1 MLWSVNT
8 CQNKVS
14 TDQYQVTILR
24 AQVESTS
31 RSAVF
36 FKLTADQLLVSD
48 WIAALSQA
56 KTELC
61 F

>member
-8 CQNKVS
+8 CQNKVFA
-14 TDQYQVTILR
+14 DQYQVTISL
-24 AQVESTS
+24 AQVESTL

-36 FKLTADQLLVSD
+36 LKLTADQLLVSD
-48 WIAALSQA
+48 WIGGSSQA
-56 KTELC
+56 KTELR

>member
-8 CQNKVS
+8 CQNKVFA
-14 TDQYQVTILR
+14 DQYQVTISW

-36 FKLTADQLLVSD
+36 LIADQLLVSD
-48 WIAALSQA
+48 WIGGSSQA
-56 KTELC
+56 KTELR

>member
-24 AQVESTS
+24 AQVETTS

-36 FKLTADQLLVSD
+36 LKLTADQLLVSD
-48 WIAALSQA
+48 WIAGVSQA
-56 KTELC
+56 KTELR